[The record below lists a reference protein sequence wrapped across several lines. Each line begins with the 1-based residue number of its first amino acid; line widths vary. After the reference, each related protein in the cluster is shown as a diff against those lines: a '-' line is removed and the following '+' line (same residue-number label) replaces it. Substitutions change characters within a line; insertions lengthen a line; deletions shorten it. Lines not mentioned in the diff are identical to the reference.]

1 MTTNAKILQMSR
13 SFGKHDGEEVFS
25 TKLFHSMEELKKL
38 LEDEGFD
45 ELDEEDIQELFEKHK
60 AIYIDNDGGDW
71 DDPTGFYIEVFT
83 KEEKIQQITEKY
95 QKELNK
101 IEALFK

>member
-25 TKLFHSMEELKKL
+25 TELFHSMEELKKL
-38 LEDEGFD
+38 LEDEGF
-45 ELDEEDIQELFEKHK
+45 DEEDIQELFEKHK

-95 QKELNK
+95 KKELNK